1 MFHELGPL
9 WFGGSLFYLWKGE
22 QINMP
27 FIQVYL
33 LEGRPPEKKEA
44 LIYELTETVR
54 KVLGAPRENVRVM
67 IQEMPLE
74 HWGIA
79 GESVKKQRKQEKE

>member
-1 MFHELGPL
+1 
-9 WFGGSLFYLWKGE
+9 
-22 QINMP
+22 MP

-33 LEGRPPEKKEA
+33 LEGRPLEKKET
-44 LIYELTETVR
+44 LIHELTETVC
-54 KVLGAPRENVRVM
+54 KVLDAPKENVRVM

-79 GESVKKQRKQEKE
+79 GESVKKRRKQEKE